1 MRLKLL
7 LPLSLDK
14 LFKAY
19 NLQII
24 SKNPKAFEYLS
35 VEIPYERNKYML
47 RD

>member
-1 MRLKLL
+1 MKLKLL

-14 LFKAY
+14 SFKAY

-35 VEIPYERNKYML
+35 VEIPYEKYEYML